1 MTEYIPQRACLLASE
16 TVSLLQRRL
25 PETPAPLLHPLLS
38 AVFCHQVEQE
48 PLIQGIIVA
57 HGLTTA
63 SSIAG
68 TANNLL
74 AGFYLKAFDMP
85 LSVDTRGIISHLTT
99 WIDGLKE
106 QAGMVILVDM
116 GSLEDIYAE
125 IKLHIQ
131 GDLLVMNNVST
142 AMALDIAEKI
152 QQRLSMKEI
161 VDGIKGAWEIEALYY
176 SGIVQ
181 GNKLIISCISGEGVS
196 KQLQEI
202 ARRYVNDET
211 LDVVTMEYD
220 DLKWKLAKADS
231 ALYGTRLIIT
241 TTELNANA
249 IPIINVRK
257 LIGDKPDQL
266 WKNYF
271 STIMSA
277 DRLKQMVDEIVILFT
292 IEGVASHL
300 SFLNTNV
307 IIEEVE
313 EVVKFYEM
321 TYNIHFESYLRI
333 NLFMHLAAMIERLM
347 THEVLNHREDSEL
360 TDQQRHFIALTPQA
374 FRPLIAK
381 YRFAMTTTE
390 CLMICELME
399 PWITVDHSLLVLN
412 AQRDSVQVSGD
423 A

>member
-1 MTEYIPQRACLLASE
+1 M
-16 TVSLLQRRL
+16 
-25 PETPAPLLHPLLS
+25 
-38 AVFCHQVEQE
+38 
-48 PLIQGIIVA
+48 
-57 HGLTTA
+57 
-63 SSIAG
+63 
-68 TANNLL
+68 
-74 AGFYLKAFDMP
+74 D
-85 LSVDTRGIISHLTT
+85 
-99 WIDGLKE
+99 
-106 QAGMVILVDM
+106 
-116 GSLEDIYAE
+116 
-125 IKLHIQ
+125 
-131 GDLLVMNNVST
+131 
-142 AMALDIAEKI
+142 
-152 QQRLSMKEI
+152 
-161 VDGIKGAWEIEALYY
+161 
-176 SGIVQ
+176 
-181 GNKLIISCISGEGVS
+181 
-196 KQLQEI
+196 
-202 ARRYVNDET
+202 DET

-271 STIMSA
+271 STIMSS

-300 SFLNTNV
+300 SFLNPNV

-313 EVVKFYEM
+313 DVVKFFEM

-347 THEVLNHREDSEL
+347 THDGLNHREDSEL
-360 TDQQRHFIALTPQA
+360 TDQLRNFIALTPEA
-374 FRPLIAK
+374 FRPIIAK

-390 CLMICELME
+390 YLMIYELME
-399 PWITVDHSLLVLN
+399 PWITVDQSLLVLK